1 MRQMT
6 LQRARN
12 IRIEADVGSALAD
25 LSSRAPAPLLLS
37 KSWHPL
43 FSSPQ
48 PLTVDGPMPHVC
60 PDNVIPRWARN
71 PCSVKTCSSGGCEER
86 LSLCQG
92 TCPPP
97 QTPNQMFS
105 GDRKLWIRGCHEP
118 WQGGHS
124 EAWGPSLGKWE
135 VRGYVALLWAQV
147 HTAQGSHTQ
156 QAHTETWVCAGQ
168 EHTTTPTEAVTDG
181 CTRTHMHAWTHMH
194 GRTRTHSHSHKQSRK

>member
-1 MRQMT
+1 MSNYTARLRWTLPGTQRWPSVGVTLVPSLEGQDRMRQMT

-71 PCSVKTCSSGGCEER
+71 QCSVKTCSSGGCEER

-97 QTPNQMFS
+97 QTPDQMFS

-118 WQGGHS
+118 WQG
-124 EAWGPSLGKWE
+124 
-135 VRGYVALLWAQV
+135 WAF
-147 HTAQGSHTQ
+147 
-156 QAHTETWVCAGQ
+156 
-168 EHTTTPTEAVTDG
+168 
-181 CTRTHMHAWTHMH
+181 
-194 GRTRTHSHSHKQSRK
+194 